1 MLQIGLLHV
10 ELLQESVV
18 FLFDAGI
25 DELLVFYFDV
35 DVI

>member
-18 FLFDAGI
+18 LLFDAGI